1 MFGRGFDSLHLHQFY
16 LLTLIHF
23 TMKTFII
30 MIMFFNGGTTTLS
43 YQGYDKEEAY
53 EYAESMCSRFDT
65 VNIYSC

>member
-1 MFGRGFDSLHLHQFY
+1 
-16 LLTLIHF
+16 
-23 TMKTFII
+23 MKTFII
-30 MIMFFNGGTTTLS
+30 MIMFLNGGTTTLS